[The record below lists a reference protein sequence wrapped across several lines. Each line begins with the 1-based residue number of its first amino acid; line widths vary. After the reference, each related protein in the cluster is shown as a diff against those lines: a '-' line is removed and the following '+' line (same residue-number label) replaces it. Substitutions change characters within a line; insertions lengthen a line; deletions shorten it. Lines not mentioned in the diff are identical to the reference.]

1 MPIIRSVTREYISK
15 PIRCKAAICKKSGE
29 PLVIEEVELDPP
41 KSWEVRIKILCTSLC
56 HSDVTFWKMDTSA
69 PTARFP
75 RILGHEAVGVVES
88 VGENVE
94 EVKEGDL
101 VVPVFLPNCGEC
113 IDCESTK
120 SNNCTK
126 FGNKPILDMPRDGTS
141 RFRDMKGE
149 VVHHLLGVSSF
160 SEYTVVDVT
169 HVVKITQDIPL
180 DKACL
185 LSCGVSTGIGA
196 AWKVA
201 DVEKGTTVAIFGL
214 GAVGL
219 AVAVAAKQ
227 RGASK
232 IIGVDLNQ
240 DKFEIGKQF
249 GITDFV
255 NPSTCNDKFV
265 SEVIKD
271 MTNGGADY
279 CFECIGLASLMAEAF
294 NSSREGWGK
303 TVIIGVEMH
312 GSPLTLSPYDILKGK
327 TITGSLFGGLKPKSD
342 LPLLAQKYLDK
353 ELNLDG
359 FISQEVDFKDIN
371 KAFDYLLQG
380 KSIRCIIRMDH

>member
-1 MPIIRSVTREYISK
+1 MNS
-15 PIRCKAAICKKSGE
+15 
-29 PLVIEEVELDPP
+29 
-41 KSWEVRIKILCTSLC
+41 
-56 HSDVTFWKMDTSA
+56 SA

-75 RILGHEAVGVVES
+75 RILGHEAVGLVES

-113 IDCESTK
+113 IDCGSTK

-126 FGNKPILDMPRDGTS
+126 FGNKPIRDMPRDGTS

-169 HVVKITQDIPL
+169 HVVKITHDIPL

-232 IIGVDLNQ
+232 IIGVDLNH

-255 NPSTCNDKFV
+255 NPSSTSNEKSV

-279 CFECIGLASLMAEAF
+279 CFECIGLASLMTEAF

-312 GSPLTLSPYDILKGK
+312 GSPLTLNPYDILKGK

-380 KSIRCIIRMDH
+380 KSIRCIIRMDP

>member
-1 MPIIRSVTREYISK
+1 MPIRSITREFIGK
-15 PIRCKAAICKKSGE
+15 PIRCKGE

-56 HSDVTFWKMDTSA
+56 HSDVTFWKMDSSA
-69 PTARFP
+69 PAAKFP
-75 RILGHEAVGVVES
+75 IILGHEAVGVVES
-88 VGENVE
+88 VGEHVE

-101 VVPVFLPNCGEC
+101 VVPVFLANCGEC
-113 IDCESTK
+113 RDCESRK
-120 SNNCTK
+120 SNMCSK
-126 FGNKPILDMPRDGTS
+126 FGSGAIRDMPRDGTS
-141 RFRDMKGE
+141 RFRDMNGK

-160 SEYTVVDVT
+160 SQYTVVDVT
-169 HVVKITQDIPL
+169 HVVKIHHHFPL
-180 DKACL
+180 HMACL
-185 LSCGVSTGIGA
+185 LSCGVSTGVGA

-201 DVEKGTTVAIFGL
+201 DVEKGSTVAIFGL

-249 GITDFV
+249 GVTDFV
-255 NPSTCNDKFV
+255 NPSSCNDKSV

-271 MTNGGADY
+271 MTDGGADY

-312 GSPLTLSPYDILKGK
+312 GSPLSVSSYSILKGR
-327 TITGSLFGGLKPKSD
+327 TITGSLFGGFKPKTD
-342 LPLLAQKYLDK
+342 IPLLANKYLDK

-359 FISQEVDFKDIN
+359 FVSQEVDFKDIN

-380 KSIRCIIRMDH
+380 NTIRCIIRMDH